1 MRMHIIQSKSND
13 IFRTLLS
20 EISLAGAQ
28 RKKTLII
35 GDTLIQAWKD
45 AQHHPGARRLKA
57 SQWIQ
62 LEGSVDHPLQS
73 ELSLSGLCLSDTCM
87 RELTGMA
94 SPPNHALVV
103 TLEPESTEPFGSFVV
118 GAWGIQDPGNLGAI
132 GRSALAFGC
141 QEILLGPGT
150 ADPFSPKAIRGSMGA
165 SFLISFRRC
174 TKVPQ
179 DAGAW
184 IALDGSPSAT
194 PLDQAPLKKP
204 LRLLVGN
211 EGHGWQGVTLP
222 PHVQRVSIPI
232 QNVESLNAAVALG
245 LVCFEVA
252 RREKNGR

>member
-1 MRMHIIQSKSND
+1 
-13 IFRTLLS
+13 
-20 EISLAGAQ
+20 
-28 RKKTLII
+28 
-35 GDTLIQAWKD
+35 
-45 AQHHPGARRLKA
+45 
-57 SQWIQ
+57 
-62 LEGSVDHPLQS
+62 
-73 ELSLSGLCLSDTCM
+73 M
-87 RELTGMA
+87 RELTDMA